1 MMTTD
6 RKYRWVGIVLLWTV
20 AIVVSALLLDRAAAN
35 WSHEIGADAYLKNH
49 KPLRETLK
57 APGYFPFTVLLAG
70 IVAMVHR
77 WRVWASAFLLSSTA
91 TAALNQVIK
100 WMTGR
105 ARPFRTLSGDS
116 AVLTP
121 FEFHPFPSLDAKN
134 LCFPSGHAALAFATA
149 ACLSILWPKW
159 KWVFYPLAL
168 LVAAERV
175 MENAHWLSDTVA
187 AAALGIGG
195 VYIMRR
201 VWWDKYLRRNE
212 SNGRSTLPLAG
223 HPGL

>member
-1 MMTTD
+1 MTKD
-6 RKYRWVGIVLLWTV
+6 WKYRSTGIVLLWTAAIALAAFFFDTAV
-20 AIVVSALLLDRAAAN
+20 AR
-35 WSHEIGADAYLKNH
+35 WSHDIGADVYLKDH
-49 KPLRETLK
+49 KALRESLK
-57 APGYFPFTVLLAG
+57 APGYYAFTILLGG

-77 WRVWASAFLLSSTA
+77 QRVWASAFLLSSTA
-91 TAALNQVIK
+91 TTALNQVIK
-100 WMTGR
+100 WIAGR
-105 ARPFRTLSGDS
+105 ARPYRTLSGDS
-116 AVLTP
+116 QVLTP
-121 FEFHPFPSLDAKN
+121 FELHPFPGLDAKN

-159 KWVFYPLAL
+159 KWVFYPLAM

-175 MENAHWLSDTVA
+175 MENAHWLSDAVA

-195 VYIMRR
+195 VYVMRR
-201 VWWDKYLRRNE
+201 VWWDGYLRRNE